1 MTFIIL
7 FIAAANCDYNEFTCD
22 NGDCQP
28 LGYKC
33 DGYDDCGDYSDEDN
47 CDGMCIYTLIH
58 NHQSITIKWY
68 TELDTTLCNVYS
80 IYCSSLNLQLSII
93 GR

>member
-1 MTFIIL
+1 MMDMMTVEIIVMK
-7 FIAAANCDYNEFTCD
+7 ITVMVCV
-22 NGDCQP
+22 
-28 LGYKC
+28 
-33 DGYDDCGDYSDEDN
+33 
-47 CDGMCIYTLIH
+47 YTLIH